1 MVVGHNSPEF
11 ATSPAA
17 STATHRVLDLA
28 SAASS
33 LAGTPTLPRHLL
45 VKAARVLALMAPAL
59 AGCGPILT
67 HGTPLAAVLAA
78 DQAQAAGPYRLQS
91 GDQIEVHH
99 ILDPDYSAVLTV
111 APDGAI
117 NVPGIRQSVAAR
129 GQTVLG
135 LHGAVEPAVSD
146 RTTCWRDPFF
156 SLNLRAF
163 GSLQVFVGGE
173 VQRPGYLEL
182 SGGDR
187 RVLQVITS
195 GGGFLPTARQRT
207 RSIILRTRTDGTQ
220 QIFSVDL
227 SEGGERGGPVAERAH
242 PPAGRGRWCR
252 GPTSPRWTCGWTST
266 SARPSRSRRPRR

>member
-1 MVVGHNSPEF
+1 M
-11 ATSPAA
+11 
-17 STATHRVLDLA
+17 
-28 SAASS
+28 
-33 LAGTPTLPRHLL
+33 
-45 VKAARVLALMAPAL
+45 LALMVAL

-99 ILDPDYSAVLTV
+99 ILDPDYSAVLTI

-117 NVPGIRQSVAAR
+117 NVPGIRQSVVAR

-135 LHGAVEPAVSD
+135 LQEQLNRLYQTGDVLAH
-146 RTTCWRDPFF
+146 PFF

-195 GGGFLPTARQRT
+195 GGGFLPTART
-207 RSIILRTRTDGTQ
+207 DEVIILRTRTDGTQ

-227 SEGGERGGPVAERAH
+227 SKAVSGEDLSQNVLIRPLDVV
-242 PPAGRGRWCR
+242 
-252 GPTSPRWTCGWTST
+252 TVPRSDIAALDVWVDQHIRQALPLST
-266 SARPSRSRRPRR
+266 AASLTLTNTPSFLAK